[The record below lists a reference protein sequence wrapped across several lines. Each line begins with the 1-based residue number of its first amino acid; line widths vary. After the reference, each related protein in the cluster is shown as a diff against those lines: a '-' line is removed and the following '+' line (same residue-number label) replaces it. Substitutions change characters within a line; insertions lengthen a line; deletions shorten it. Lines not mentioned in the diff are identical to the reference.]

1 MKFPFR
7 PAVRRAFTFIEIMFV
22 VVIIGV
28 LLAVAVPKLTGQSKT
43 AKIKATELAIRNV
56 GVALKRYEM
65 EVGDFPSTSQ
75 GLAALIEKPST
86 VDAGQWGGPYLDE
99 DAEPKDS
106 WGRKLNYRSPGEH
119 KKDYDL
125 WSSGP
130 DGQEGN
136 DDDVVNW
143 TKDK

>member
-1 MKFPFR
+1 MNLHRHPGR
-7 PAVRRAFTFIEIMFV
+7 RRAFTFIEIMFV

-28 LLAVAVPKLTGQSKT
+28 LLAVAVPKLTGQSQK
-43 AKIKATELAIRNV
+43 AKVKATQLGIRNV
-56 GVALKRYEM
+56 GLALKQYEIG
-65 EVGDFPSTSQ
+65 VGSFPSTSQ
-75 GLAALIEKPST
+75 GLAALIERPST
-86 VDAGQWGGPYLDE
+86 VSEEAWEGPYLD
-99 DAEPKDS
+99 DDTVPKDA
-106 WGRKLNYRSPGEH
+106 WGHELNYRSPGEH

>member
-1 MKFPFR
+1 MKLHSR
-7 PAVRRAFTFIEIMFV
+7 SAIRRAFTFIEIMFV

-28 LLAVAVPKLTGQSKT
+28 LLAVAVPKLTGQSQK

-65 EVGDFPSTSQ
+65 EVGSFPTTSQ
-75 GLAALIEKPST
+75 GLMALIEKPST
-86 VDAGQWGGPYLDE
+86 VAEGEWGGPYLDDE
-99 DAEPKDS
+99 TEPKDS
-106 WGRKLNYRSPGEH
+106 WGKKLNYRSPGEH

-125 WSSGP
+125 WSNGP

-143 TKDK
+143 SKDK